1 MRKSLNQNLL
11 NFLQNMPEGGSGDAK
26 QCPWCQRWCL
36 KDNAC
41 AYVFSCGL
49 DVRHGFVKGAG
60 CGKTW
65 CWTCGKKFC
74 GQYHDPVSGQKLP
87 GAKDHHDGNC
97 CRGEPGFK
105 EEEYCPGGHSG
116 HCGKRW

>member
-1 MRKSLNQNLL
+1 MS
-11 NFLQNMPEGGSGDAK
+11 ESGSGDAK
-26 QCPWCQRWCL
+26 QCPWCKRWCL

-49 DVRHGFVKGAG
+49 DFRGKFHTGLG
-60 CGKTW
+60 CGRTW

-74 GQYHDPVSGQKLP
+74 GQYTNPASGEQCV
-87 GAKDHHDGNC
+87 GARNNHDGIC
-97 CRGEPGFK
+97 CRSEVGFK

-116 HCGKRW
+116 HCEKRW